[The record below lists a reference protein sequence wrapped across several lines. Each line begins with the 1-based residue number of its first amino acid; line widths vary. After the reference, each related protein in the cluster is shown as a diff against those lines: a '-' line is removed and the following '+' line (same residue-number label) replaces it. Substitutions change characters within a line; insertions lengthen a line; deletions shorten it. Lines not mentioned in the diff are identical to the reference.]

1 MPGKLFSA
9 ALQHAQATREA
20 TPEAV
25 RAHEEAYLQQ
35 HSVCEL
41 LRTVQRE
48 THGDRS
54 SCRSAKP
61 AGRGDTRLASRIFVW
76 RRNACADHVEI
87 CLNLSVLSHCKG
99 STERIKTGTE
109 H

>member
-48 THGDRS
+48 THGARS

-61 AGRGDTRLASRIFVW
+61 AGHARARPRGSLFGDATRVQITSKFASTFRF
-76 RRNACADHVEI
+76 
-87 CLNLSVLSHCKG
+87 
-99 STERIKTGTE
+99 
-109 H
+109 

>member
-41 LRTVQRE
+41 LRTVQR
-48 THGDRS
+48 DARS
-54 SCRSAKP
+54 SLELQIGK
-61 AGRGDTRLASRIFVW
+61 AGRPRARAASRIFVW

-99 STERIKTGTE
+99 SIERIKTGTE